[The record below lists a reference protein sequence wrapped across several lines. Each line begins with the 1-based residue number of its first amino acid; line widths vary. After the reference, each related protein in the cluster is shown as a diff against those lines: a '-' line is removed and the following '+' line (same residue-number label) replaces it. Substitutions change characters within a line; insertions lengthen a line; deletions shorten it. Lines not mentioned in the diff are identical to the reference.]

1 MIRHARRE
9 IADELHDSPTLRALP
24 ERLLPEVYP
33 EAHEDAAD
41 ETGLPMRKFP
51 NICRWSVDQVL
62 DPDFWPDA
70 PESAG
75 RGSPSPQLGP
85 GPQPAPRRRPRSK

>member
-1 MIRHARRE
+1 MIPHARRE
-9 IADELHDSPTLRALP
+9 IAKRARGSLQD
-24 ERLLPEVYP
+24 YP
-33 EAHEDAAD
+33 AQDLAMAYRYAREDAVD
-41 ETGLPMRKFP
+41 KTGLPMRKFP

-85 GPQPAPRRRPRSK
+85 GPPPEPRRRPKSK